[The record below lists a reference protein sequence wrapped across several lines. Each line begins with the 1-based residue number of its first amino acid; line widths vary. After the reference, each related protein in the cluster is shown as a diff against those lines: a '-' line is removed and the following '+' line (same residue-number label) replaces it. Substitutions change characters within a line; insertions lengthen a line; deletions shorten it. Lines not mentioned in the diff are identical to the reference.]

1 MQIKLSDHFTYG
13 RLLRFVF
20 PSIIMMVVTSLYTVI
35 DGFFVSNFAGKQ
47 AFAAV
52 NIIWPFLQLVG
63 AAGFMFG
70 SGGSALVAY
79 TLGTGDQKKANQIFT
94 MLMAVLAV
102 VGAAISVAGFVFMP
116 QIAVALGADDRLL
129 ADCVLYGRILIC
141 SNTFFMMQ
149 CAYQSFLVTAEK
161 PRLGLGLSILAGV
174 TNGVLDFMLVYVF
187 PLGIWGAGVATAISQ
202 IVGGLAPT
210 VYFMRKNSSSL
221 RFTKFFMDFG
231 ALAKSCLNGSSEM
244 MTNLSGAVV
253 SLLYNLQLLK
263 IAGENGVAA
272 YGAIM
277 YVSFVFTAFH
287 FGYAI
292 GGNPV
297 VGYHYGAGNQ
307 DELKSLLRK
316 SLILTGGAGLL
327 MAAMAIL
334 LAEPISRIYVGYDAG
349 LCQMTI
355 RGMKIYGISFLLIGF
370 NIFASAF
377 FTGLNN
383 GLVSALISF
392 LRTLVIQVAAVLI
405 LPVYLGLDGIWLSI
419 VAAEGVTL
427 VVTVILFVANRKRY
441 HYY

>member
-13 RLLRFVF
+13 RLMRFVF

-79 TLGTGDQKKANQIFT
+79 TLGTGDEKKANQIFT
-94 MLMAVLAV
+94 MLMAVLAI
-102 VGAAISVAGFVFMP
+102 VGAVISVAGFVFMP
-116 QIAVALGADDRLL
+116 EIASMLGADQVLME
-129 ADCVLYGRILIC
+129 DCVLYGRILIC
-141 SNTFFMMQ
+141 SNTLFMMQ

-161 PRLGLGLSILAGV
+161 PRLGLWLSVLAGL
-174 TNGVLDFMLVYVF
+174 TNAVLDFMLVYVF
-187 PLGIWGAGVATAISQ
+187 PLGIWGAGMATAVSQ
-202 IVGGLAPT
+202 VVGGLAPT
-210 VYFMRKNSSSL
+210 IYFMRKNSSCL
-221 RFTKFFMDFG
+221 RFVKTRLDFR
-231 ALAKSCLNGSSEM
+231 ALFKACLNGSSEM

-263 IAGENGVAA
+263 LAGQNGVAA

-297 VGYHYGAGNQ
+297 VGYHYGAGNEK
-307 DELKSLLRK
+307 ELKSLLRK
-316 SLILTGGAGLL
+316 SLVLTGAAGFFMML
-327 MAAMAIL
+327 MAEV
-334 LAEPISRIYVGYDAG
+334 LAGPISRIYVGYDAE
-349 LCQMTI
+349 LCAMTI
-355 RGMKIYGISFLLIGF
+355 RGMKIYGLSFLLNGF

-383 GLVSALISF
+383 GMVSALISF

-405 LPVYLGLDGIWLSI
+405 LPLYLGLDGIWLSI

-427 VVTVILFVANRKRY
+427 GVTVILFVANRKTY